1 MSIVDARERL
11 QALDPLHSFCVTAP
25 AGSGKTE
32 LLIQRMLGLLARV
45 DQPEQVLAITF
56 TRKAAAE
63 MRERLLAAL
72 REAQIGAPC
81 QSPHQQLT
89 RELAVAALEA
99 DATGNWQLVQNIS
112 RLNIKTIDGFCGQL
126 TRQMPILSEFGGAAE
141 VIDDATELYAEAA
154 TELFDL
160 VGQTH
165 PLAEDLAALMLHFDN
180 DWSKFQTLLISML
193 GRRDQW
199 SSYIGVHHEPD
210 EAEAYLISTVDNII
224 ADTLENLREHLS
236 RQAGE
241 LLSLAGYAADNL
253 GAPPVAE
260 FPGTAI
266 EDVPTWRFIR
276 GMLLTK
282 AGKWRASVTVRDGF
296 PPGKGANDEQKQR
309 LKALLALL
317 KDNDALLASLNAI
330 AVLPEVSSGSQSW
343 QLVLHLSRVLPRLA
357 AELLLVF
364 ARRGQ
369 VDYSQVALSALQ
381 ALGNDEAPTELA
393 LRLDYQL
400 EHILVDEFQDTAI
413 NQYELVRRLTRGWA
427 EHNEDNPGKPRTL
440 LIVGDGMQS
449 IYGFR
454 DANVGLF
461 ISAKNQGFNGVSL
474 TPIALRSNF
483 RSDEGVVDWVNGTFS
498 KAFPAVEN
506 LAKGQI
512 NFTSAVP
519 VREPGTG
526 TAVSLNAYSGDNA
539 AQLELDQILATVQ
552 MALLDDDCKTLAILA
567 RTRSHLQ
574 SIIAGLKS
582 LDIAYSAQDIDTLA
596 DSVVVTD
603 LLTLCRA
610 LNNPAD
616 RLAWMSLLRAP
627 WCGLSLADLHLV
639 GTVGDYPA
647 HTAVYSSLSDTSLL
661 EQLSPEGR
669 LRVSHVRAA
678 IYQAQLHRDRL
689 PLRQWIEQLWLNL
702 GGVSCQSELARLHDA
717 ERFFQL
723 LEQADNEGQGLS
735 MPWLQNRLKKLYVQ
749 AENPDSKVQLM
760 TLHKAKGLE
769 FDWVIIPSAAK
780 TIRASSKPLLLW
792 DDYYSASGE
801 RGFLL
806 AADDHSQPG
815 DPSLY
820 NWLKAQAAEKEVLE
834 ATRLLYVGTTR
845 AVKKLFISA
854 GIKPDKKGEGYQAPP
869 EKSLLASIWPSF
881 ERQMQVRESDD
892 DVVVINTA
900 DATRPLRRLPAST
913 LTKMAGDRLQP
924 EEPDAS
930 GKILPLTNLNPVQR
944 HVGTVVHYALEQFA
958 ARQNLPQ
965 SPAPEDLQLWKMEL
979 SRLGIFDT
987 ARAEAMDRV
996 THAVGSVLNDPIGR
1010 WILSSSHPEARSELA
1025 LTMVDDEGSARD
1037 IIIDRTFVDEDSGQR
1052 WIVDYK
1058 NSQPA
1063 EDETLEAFVARELSS
1078 YKPQLAIY
1086 AQAMTALTGEPV
1098 KCALYFTS
1106 VGEFAELD

>member
-11 QALDPLHSFCVTAP
+11 EALDPLQSFCVTAP

-32 LLIQRMLGLLARV
+32 LLIQRLLGLLARV

-63 MRERLLAAL
+63 MRERLLTAL
-72 REAQIGAPC
+72 LEAQAGAPC

-89 RELAVAALEA
+89 RELAEAALAA
-99 DATGNWQLVQNIS
+99 DTRGTWQLVQNIS

-126 TRQMPILSEFGGAAE
+126 TRQMPILSEFGGAAD
-141 VIDDATELYAEAA
+141 VIDDATELYGEAA
-154 TELFDL
+154 TELFAL
-160 VGQTH
+160 VGQAH

-180 DWSKFQTLLISML
+180 DWSKLQALLMSML
-193 GRRDQW
+193 ARRDQW
-199 SSYIGVHHEPD
+199 RSYIGVHHQAQ
-210 EAEAYLISTVDNII
+210 EAEHYLLNTVNNII
-224 ADTLENLREHLS
+224 ADTLATLHGHLS
-236 RQAGE
+236 MHTEE
-241 LLSLAGYAADNL
+241 LLSLARFAADNL
-253 GAPPVAE
+253 GAPAIVE

-266 EDVPTWRFIR
+266 DDLPVWRFMR
-276 GMLLTK
+276 SMLLTK
-282 AGKWRASVTVRDGF
+282 AGKWRASITVRDGF
-296 PPGKGANDEQKQR
+296 PPGKGTNDEQKQR

-317 KDNDALLASLNAI
+317 KDNDALLAALNAI

-364 ARRGQ
+364 TRRGQ

-381 ALGNDEAPTELA
+381 ALGDDEAPTELA

-427 EHNEDNPGKPRTL
+427 EHNEDNPGNPRTL

-461 ISAKNQGFNGVSL
+461 ISAKNEGFNGVSL

-483 RSDEGVVDWVNGTFS
+483 RSDEGVVDWVNSTFD
-498 KAFPAVEN
+498 KAFPADED

-512 NFTSAVP
+512 NFTPAVP
-519 VREPGTG
+519 VRAAGTG
-526 TAVSLNAYSGDNA
+526 TAVSLRGFSGDNA
-539 AQLELDQILATVQ
+539 AQLELDQILAAVQAAMVDEDCETV
-552 MALLDDDCKTLAILA
+552 AILA
-567 RTRSHLQ
+567 RTRGHLQ
-574 SIIAGLKS
+574 GIIAGLKG
-582 LDIAYSAQDIDTLA
+582 LGIAYSAQDIDTLA

-610 LNNPAD
+610 LTNHAD
-616 RLAWMSLLRAP
+616 RLAWLSLLRAP
-627 WCGLSLADLHLV
+627 WCGLSLADLHV
-639 GTVGDYPA
+639 IGTGGDYPA
-647 HTAVYSSLSDTSLL
+647 HTAIYSLL
-661 EQLSPEGR
+661 GDEGLLEKLSPDGQ
-669 LRVSHVRAA
+669 LRVAHVRAA
-678 IYQAQLHRDRL
+678 IYQAELHRDRL
-689 PLRQWIEQLWLNL
+689 PLRQWIERLWLNL
-702 GGVSCQSELARLHDA
+702 GGASCQSEPARLHDA

-735 MPWLQNRLKKLYVQ
+735 LSWLESRLKKLYVQ

-780 TIRASSKPLLLW
+780 TTRGNSKPLLLW
-792 DDYYSASGE
+792 DDYYSARGE

-845 AVKKLFISA
+845 AVKKLFITA
-854 GIKPDKKGEGYQAPP
+854 CIKLDRKGEAYQAPP
-869 EKSLLASIWPSF
+869 NKSLLASIWPSF
-881 ERQMQVRESDD
+881 ERQMQVHESDD
-892 DVVVINTA
+892 DVM
-900 DATRPLRRLPAST
+900 ATSTGDTLRPLRRLPTST
-913 LTKMAGDRLQP
+913 VTKLANDRPQSAQP
-924 EEPDAS
+924 EAS
-930 GKILPLTNLNPVQR
+930 GKILPLTNLNPLQR
-944 HVGTVVHYALEQFA
+944 HVGTVVHLALEQLA
-958 ARQNLPQ
+958 ARADVPG
-965 SPAPEDLQLWKMEL
+965 SPTAGDLQGWEMAL
-979 SRLGIFDT
+979 SRLGIFAG
-987 ARAEAMDRV
+987 ARADAMDRV
-996 THAVGSVLNDPIGR
+996 KHAVAAVLNDPTGR
-1010 WILSSSHPEARSELA
+1010 WILSSAHSEARSEMA
-1025 LTMVDDEGSARD
+1025 LTMIDEEGVARD
-1037 IIIDRTFVDEDSGQR
+1037 IVIDRTFVDKDSGQR

-1058 NSQPA
+1058 NSEPA
-1063 EDETLEAFVARELSS
+1063 ADETLEAFVAREVGS
-1078 YKPQLAIY
+1078 YTSQLETY
-1086 AQAMTALTGEPV
+1086 ARAMTALTGEPV

-1106 VGEFAELD
+1106 LARFAELA